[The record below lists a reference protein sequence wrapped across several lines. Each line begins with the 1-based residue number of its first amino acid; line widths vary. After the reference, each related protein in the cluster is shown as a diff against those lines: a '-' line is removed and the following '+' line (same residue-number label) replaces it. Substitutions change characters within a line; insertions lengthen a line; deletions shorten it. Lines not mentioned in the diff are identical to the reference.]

1 MNYRFA
7 WITVLLLAACT
18 AAHAQGYMT
27 ATPWRATNLQHLAVW
42 DNANRAAAGK
52 DGNTLLR
59 RAVRAD
65 RKART
70 VTLLAESCGLA
81 ANATVEF
88 GLVGETSDRAYE
100 ALFLTFARATDIGDA
115 LEFIGLPRGRNV
127 SSRAQR
133 YWPSGERVVIK
144 VREFGA
150 TNAPARPIEEFVL
163 DRRINSTMVQRGFV
177 YCGSPR
183 VPGTE
188 EGGAEACLADLEAPV
203 SILSLYNE
211 PQTLLDVPR
220 ISPQGEVYEN
230 YITNPDALL
239 PAGRMMQ
246 VTLTPEPR
254 PDGCPRVRPVELTIL
269 PSEGPGG
276 VAFLL
281 REGEKGEPQRIEAF
295 GDLLEELMKLL
306 PESDEDGEE
315 KDAVQIAVV
324 GKPNVGKSSLVN
336 RLLGEERVMVS
347 DIAGTTRDA
356 IDTRFRDGDD
366 EFVIIDTAGIRR
378 KRSIEYQSLERFSV
392 VRALAAIDRCDV
404 AILLI
409 DAVEGVTEQ
418 DAKIAGYID
427 EVGKAAILC
436 VNKWDAMEKETGTL
450 EKYVKDVREGLKFMA
465 YAPVSLTSMTSSYS
479 SGS

>member
-70 VTLLAESCGLA
+70 VTLLAESCGLS
-81 ANATVEF
+81 ANTTVEF
-88 GLVGETSDRAYE
+88 AIVGETSDRTYE
-100 ALFLTFARATDIGDA
+100 ALLLTYARAKDIGDA
-115 LEFIGLPRGRNV
+115 LEFIGLPRGQNV
-127 SSRAQR
+127 SHRAQR

-295 GDLLEELMKLL
+295 GDLLKRLMAIVGQECDPMVTLKI
-306 PESDEDGEE
+306 D
-315 KDAVQIAVV
+315 DAVPLNRAREVCKVLQKIEGENGVRMEPPPKGQIFYKSFLPDEQWRERAKRLTQPWELHVGPVSPTNAVPSLLLV
-324 GKPNVGKSSLVN
+324 QILEDWSDPNSMDPKLTPVEYPVARFEDIPGTIKKAGRGLPVLLVFAPA
-336 RLLGEERVMVS
+336 S
-347 DIAGTTRDA
+347 
-356 IDTRFRDGDD
+356 
-366 EFVIIDTAGIRR
+366 
-378 KRSIEYQSLERFSV
+378 
-392 VRALAAIDRCDV
+392 
-404 AILLI
+404 
-409 DAVEGVTEQ
+409 
-418 DAKIAGYID
+418 
-427 EVGKAAILC
+427 
-436 VNKWDAMEKETGTL
+436 
-450 EKYVKDVREGLKFMA
+450 
-465 YAPVSLTSMTSSYS
+465 APVGHFMRGVRPVLDTHSTVYVFPEP
-479 SGS
+479 